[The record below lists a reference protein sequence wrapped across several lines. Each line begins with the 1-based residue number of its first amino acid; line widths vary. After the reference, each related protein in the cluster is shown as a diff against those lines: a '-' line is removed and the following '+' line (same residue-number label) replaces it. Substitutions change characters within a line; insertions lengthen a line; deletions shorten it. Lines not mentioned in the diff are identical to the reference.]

1 MGSAMT
7 HEVRAAALR
16 VDVALDYALATPT
29 TLLLCIE
36 ALTDAEQTVE
46 CELLTINGVEQAP
59 AGTILAGNA
68 RYRWV
73 RAAAGPLT
81 IRYSADVTVQRP
93 VVDIATLPATL
104 FANLP
109 IEIAPFLL
117 ASRYCDPAR
126 FDRVLT
132 DDMNLPPGWVA
143 DGSTI
148 ALIRDWI
155 TNHLA
160 YEPTSTVDT
169 SATDTFVA
177 RAGICRDY
185 AHLMIALARAA
196 GVPAR
201 FVSAYAWQLDPPDF
215 HAVAELWM
223 AGRWHLIDATGL
235 APEASLIRI
244 ARTRDA
250 IDASFMTIF
259 GVADMV
265 DQRIVV
271 TAR

>member
-1 MGSAMT
+1 MT
-7 HEVRAAALR
+7 NDVRAAALQI
-16 VDVALDYALATPT
+16 DVALDYALETPT

-36 ALTDAEQTVE
+36 ALSDSEQSVVHE
-46 CELLTINGVEQAP
+46 HLTINGVEQAP

-81 IRYSADVTVQRP
+81 IRYTAAVDVARP
-93 VVDIATLPATL
+93 LVDIATLPATL

-109 IEIAPFLL
+109 IEVAPFLL

-126 FDRVLT
+126 FERVLA
-132 DDMNLPPGWVA
+132 DDMNLPAGWVA

-155 TNHLA
+155 TTHVA
-160 YEPTSTVDT
+160 YEPASTVDT
-169 SATDTFVA
+169 NATDTFVG
-177 RAGICRDY
+177 RAGICRDF
-185 AHLMIALARAA
+185 AHLLIALARSA

-223 AGRWHLIDATGL
+223 AGRWHLIDATGI
-235 APEASLIRI
+235 APEASLVRI

-259 GVADMV
+259 GTAQMV